1 MEGGVIMDLKNVELV
16 VLCKR
21 NDSRK
26 IAVFMS
32 IGGVVANVSSQ
43 AAEKLR
49 MRWDVRANAVVV
61 RGEIPLDLLKV
72 CIER

>member
-1 MEGGVIMDLKNVELV
+1 MELRDVELV
-16 VLCKR
+16 VVCKR

-32 IGGVVANVSSQ
+32 IGGVVANVSSH

-49 MRWDVRANAVVV
+49 MRWDAKVNAIVV
-61 RGEIPLDLLKV
+61 RGEIPLDLLKI

>member
-1 MEGGVIMDLKNVELV
+1 MELRNVELV
-16 VLCKR
+16 VLSKR

-32 IGGVVANVSSQ
+32 VGGVVANVSSQ

-49 MRWDVRANAVVV
+49 MRWDVRSNSVVV
-61 RGEIPLDLLKV
+61 RGSIPLDLLKM

>member
-1 MEGGVIMDLKNVELV
+1 MELKNVELV
-16 VLCKR
+16 VLSKR
-21 NDSRK
+21 NDTRK

-49 MRWDVRANAVVV
+49 MRWDVRSNSVVV
-61 RGEIPLDLLKV
+61 RGEIPLNLLKM